1 MIELRALAY
10 FDAACRSETLGLAAD
25 GLGIALSTLSAALK
39 ALEQD
44 LGATL
49 FRRLAGGLYP
59 TAAARS
65 LMRSADPLLIVER
78 FARRFVAQPSN
89 MRLKVLTVDLALS
102 FTIGGICR
110 AIRQAVET
118 IAAER
123 LDVLVDPG
131 WGDAKDEPHCL
142 GHREGFSPTPT
153 TAASSSPSPIQAGGR
168 ERRCCYAT
176 AGCWLVGCRPQR
188 ESGRLRATCCWLA
201 ASSCRR
207 WRRR

>member
-10 FDAACRSETLGLAAD
+10 FDAACRSETLGLAANK
-25 GLGIALSTLSAALK
+25 LGIALSTLSAALK

-44 LGATL
+44 LGMPL

-78 FARRFVAQPSN
+78 FARRFVAGPSN
-89 MRLKVLTVDLALS
+89 TRLKVLTVDLALS
-102 FTIGGICR
+102 SPLAGSARLSGRPLRHWPQNGSTSWS
-110 AIRQAVET
+110 IRFGVT
-118 IAAER
+118 KRTSLMSRGSRKI
-123 LDVLVDPG
+123 
-131 WGDAKDEPHCL
+131 
-142 GHREGFSPTPT
+142 SPTPT
-153 TAASSSPSPIQAGGR
+153 TATSSSPWPIQAGGR
-168 ERRCCYAT
+168 ERRCFYAT

-188 ESGRLRATCCWLA
+188 EIGRLRAICWLA